1 MKRISSAIVGVIAA
15 LVLSSCGAYYKV
27 IPNVT
32 YQQPVE
38 SAQIIYHRPADM
50 SGYMGSMKIV
60 PSDFVLYSAP
70 QKKKVFKKL
79 MKEAAAAGARYVY
92 VRGLEVPGSDLV
104 IFKGLDVE
112 FGEGVTLDAEL
123 YRHL

>member
-1 MKRISSAIVGVIAA
+1 MKIGKLIFLA
-15 LVLSSCGAYYKV
+15 LVMMALSSCGAYYKV

-38 SAQIIYHRPADM
+38 RAQIIYQRPADM